1 MRCLRLPL
9 QFASQKAPLAA
20 DDGTKKRVLVW
31 LQGMLNV
38 FAGLH
43 LVFLVLPKAAKTLEA
58 SRLFEWHSLAGR
70 AGYLRTRTL

>member
-1 MRCLRLPL
+1 
-9 QFASQKAPLAA
+9 
-20 DDGTKKRVLVW
+20 
-31 LQGMLNV
+31 MLNV

-43 LVFLVLPKAAKTLEA
+43 LVFLVPPKAAKTLEA